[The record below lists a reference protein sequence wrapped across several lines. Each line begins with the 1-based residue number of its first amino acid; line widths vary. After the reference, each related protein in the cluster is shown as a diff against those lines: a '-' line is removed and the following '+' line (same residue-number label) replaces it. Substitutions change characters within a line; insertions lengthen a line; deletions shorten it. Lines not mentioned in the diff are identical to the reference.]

1 MLDKTVTGQV
11 TEFLDR
17 FGSALEDGD
26 VARATEMFQE
36 DCYWRD
42 LVTFTW
48 NIKTM
53 EAREQVSDMLNA
65 QLAATKPSNWLMP
78 EATCDY
84 EPGRIAC
91 SVTSSS
97 TPTSTSKP
105 SPSSSVREPW
115 QRRSRTARPSRRR

>member
-1 MLDKTVTGQV
+1 MWIR
-11 TEFLDR
+11 DR
-17 FGSALEDGD
+17 DGD

-65 QLAATKPSNWLMP
+65 QLAATKPSNWQVADG
-78 EATCDY
+78 E
-84 EPGRIAC
+84 
-91 SVTSSS
+91 
-97 TPTSTSKP
+97 TPTDEDGLVTAWITFETLPLLHIS
-105 SPSSSVREPW
+105 EPT
-115 QRRSRTARPSRRR
+115 RLLSHS